1 MTESTSDKQNELWQ
15 DCAAGSLSE
24 FSAQARARR
33 LRGRLSWAAGMA
45 AAACILVAAI
55 AYSPFSPL
63 GSVNPSA
70 GESNFQAPAYPRYGG
85 LSCPDVLHRLDAYFA
100 KELTP
105 DQRGQIQQHLPGT
118 IPASSRW
125 QGCLAAHCL
134 AAQRAGT
141 ALQSSSALLAKLLC
155 GLQVVR
161 VLRRPSTR
169 TSGSRL

>member
-105 DQRGQIQQHLPGT
+105 DQRGQIQQHLHDC
-118 IPASSRW
+118 PACRERFQQAADARGVSLLTASPLSGQAQPFRGRPLCLPSFFVASR
-125 QGCLAAHCL
+125 
-134 AAQRAGT
+134 
-141 ALQSSSALLAKLLC
+141 
-155 GLQVVR
+155 
-161 VLRRPSTR
+161 
-169 TSGSRL
+169 